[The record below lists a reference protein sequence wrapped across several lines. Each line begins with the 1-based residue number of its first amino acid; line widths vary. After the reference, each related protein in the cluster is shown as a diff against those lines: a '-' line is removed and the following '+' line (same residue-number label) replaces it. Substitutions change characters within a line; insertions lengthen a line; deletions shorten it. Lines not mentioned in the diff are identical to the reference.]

1 MNIQGIKAYQNA
13 LNHFATDQ
21 EKITSYVNNTFT
33 APSETKGFINVLENS
48 LNQVNALQNN
58 KNKAIED
65 FASGKN
71 NNVHELMIAMQK
83 ASTATQLTTAVRNKI
98 LEIYKEISTLSF

>member
-13 LNHFATDQ
+13 LNRFGNQQ
-21 EKITSYVNNTFT
+21 EKISSTVNNTFASQT
-33 APSETKGFINVLENS
+33 QEKGFLNVLENS
-48 LNQVNALQNN
+48 LSEVNALQTT

-83 ASTATQLTTAVRNKI
+83 ASTATQLTTAVRNKV
-98 LEIYKEISTLSF
+98 LEIYREISTLSF